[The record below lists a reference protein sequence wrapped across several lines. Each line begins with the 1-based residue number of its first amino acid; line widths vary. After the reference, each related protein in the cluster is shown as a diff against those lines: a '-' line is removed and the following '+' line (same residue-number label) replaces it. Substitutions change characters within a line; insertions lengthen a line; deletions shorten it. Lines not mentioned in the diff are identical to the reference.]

1 MLKSFGIGLKEPL
14 LRGGRVLF
22 INQRHL
28 LTFGIVRGVPLEPE
42 YELLVLMEMAMANN
56 SRYLN
61 RFYNDLQ
68 HHRFDVIVIGT
79 PNTPIKDPIK
89 DAFAEEN
96 NAWVERVVL
105 PLLQNYKVAL
115 ILPSDVALMVPRTED
130 GADSP

>member
-1 MLKSFGIGLKEPL
+1 
-14 LRGGRVLF
+14 
-22 INQRHL
+22 
-28 LTFGIVRGVPLEPE
+28 
-42 YELLVLMEMAMANN
+42 MANN

-79 PNTPIKDPIK
+79 PNTPIKDPTK

-130 GADSP
+130 SARFSVDHGRIVLRLRQTVAKWSSYGHSQSGS